1 MKIRRSIATA
11 VALAVTAPVT
21 LLAASPAFAETGTT
35 AAATASQTTD
45 AASSADLEKLEKA
58 VADAQAAYDAAV
70 AAEAEAQKAVEA
82 AVSDTAP
89 LAVAY
94 TEAKAAADQAAANK
108 TAADQAVTDAK
119 TALDNMPDDLSDDE
133 RVALSKAL
141 GDAERAAE
149 AAADA
154 KTAADTAAAAAVKA
168 RDDERVAAL
177 QKLHTAQE
185 AVKAAKADL
194 DAAKKALEDAK
205 KDTGTPKP
213 DPKPEPKPEPE
224 PGDDED
230 KDKDDDGDDSD
241 VCDARSKVKVAVS
254 GLPGKVAAGSSVNFT
269 LKVTN
274 HSDRT
279 LDYVQP
285 YAAAFAV
292 DTKGER
298 DLSHLLKLQWR
309 DGSGWKS
316 LSDDDMAREI
326 TNMKAGS
333 TEDVKL
339 RLSVDAKAPAGLG
352 FAFAA
357 GSYVN
362 EDGTCGWTPEASRY
376 DFDIVAAGTKTGNEP
391 AKQGKPM
398 PMPQGGTTTPVKAAD
413 TAKTTGELARTGSS
427 DVMPQI
433 ALAGAAAVALGAG
446 AVFVVRRRKAGAD
459 A

>member
-35 AAATASQTTD
+35 TTAAVTEAQNTD
-45 AASSADLEKLEKA
+45 AASGVDLEKLEKA

-70 AAEAEAQKAVEA
+70 AAETEAEKTVEA
-82 AVSDTAP
+82 TLSDTAP

-94 TEAKAAADQAAANK
+94 TEAKAAADRAAADK
-108 TAADQAVTDAK
+108 AAADQAVTDAK

-133 RVALSKAL
+133 RVALAKAL
-141 GDAERAAE
+141 ADAEKAAE
-149 AAADA
+149 AAATA
-154 KTAADTAAAAAVKA
+154 KTTADTAAAEALKA
-168 RDDERVAAL
+168 RDDQRVEAGR
-177 QKLHTAQE
+177 KHYTAQE
-185 AVKAAKADL
+185 AAKAAKADL
-194 DAAKKALEDAK
+194 DAAKKALEDAE
-205 KDTGTPKP
+205 KDTGTPEPEP
-213 DPKPEPKPEPE
+213 DPKPEPKPEPK
-224 PGDDED
+224 PGDDQ
-230 KDKDDDGDDSD
+230 GDDE
-241 VCDARSKVKVAVS
+241 CDAKSKVGVAVS

-269 LKVTN
+269 LRITN

-292 DTKGER
+292 DSKGMN
-298 DLSHLLKLQWR
+298 DISHLLKLQWS

-316 LSDDDMAREI
+316 LSSDDMAGEI
-326 TNMKAGS
+326 TDLKAGS
-333 TEDVKL
+333 GADVRL

-362 EDGTCGWTPEASRY
+362 EDGTCGWTPEANRY
-376 DFDIVAAGTKTGNEP
+376 DFDIVAAGAKTGNEP
-391 AKQGKPM
+391 AKPGKPM
-398 PMPQGGTTTPVKAAD
+398 PMPQGGTSTAPVKAAN
-413 TAKTTGELARTGSS
+413 TAATTGELAATGSS
-427 DVMPQI
+427 DAMPQI